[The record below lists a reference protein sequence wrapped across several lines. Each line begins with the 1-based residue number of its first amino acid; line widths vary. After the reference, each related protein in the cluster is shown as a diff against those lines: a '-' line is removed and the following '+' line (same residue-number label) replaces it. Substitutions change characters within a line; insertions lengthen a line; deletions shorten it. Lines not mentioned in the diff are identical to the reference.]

1 MLSKYEI
8 IKRDIINKIDEGIF
22 KAGEKIYSE
31 NDLKEKYSVSSTTV
45 VKALNDLVKEGI
57 LIRKQGRGT
66 FVRRQ
71 LLHKKVLFTEL
82 TPKEKSSH
90 KTDDKAITKIL
101 FPYGEREIATKLG
114 SKSGREEIV
123 QIRQITLSGETIW
136 KIEDRYL
143 FKDKLSPEAIERLG
157 KGASLSKELNLSEH
171 MSNQP
176 LKMTVKYTSLDKN
189 SDIFKIMKKNN
200 KESKNIEEMSIIF
213 LEKLVYDSEG
223 MPITYSQSYIHP
235 NYYEIEIVSE

>member
-8 IKRDIINKIDEGIF
+8 IKRDIIAKIDEGVF

-101 FPYGEREIATKLG
+101 FPYGDREIALKLG
-114 SKSGREEIV
+114 SKTGREKIV
-123 QIRQITLSGETIW
+123 QIRQITLNGEIIW

-143 FKDKLSPEAIERLG
+143 FSDKLSQEAIKRLG
-157 KGASLSKELNLSEH
+157 KGASLSKELNFSGH

-176 LKMTVKYTSLDKN
+176 LKMIVKYTTLDREN
-189 SDIFKIMKKNN
+189 DIFKIMQKNN
-200 KESKNIEEMSIIF
+200 EELKSMEKMSIIF
-213 LEKLVYDSEG
+213 LEKLIYDTEG
-223 MPITYSQSYIHP
+223 MPITYSRSYIHP